1 MCNFFSLVSNGNGKI
16 MYFDHKI
23 RKQIM
28 SNKLSYEQDSHTSI
42 ADYYGYKG
50 KMEDKLNKYEYNP
63 LTKVFT
69 IDQINTINDSQEVE
83 KYCNNLDFK
92 KIVPKLIVKP
102 IINPLQI
109 KRKNT
114 NVTGNE
120 IKLLKEWASVRDS
133 VRDSVWASVWASV
146 GDSVWA
152 SVRDSVWASVRD
164 SVWALVRASVRDSV
178 WASVRD
184 SVWASVRDS
193 VWASVGDSVWAY
205 YSSFFKI
212 KYKYDFTSCIKLWEA
227 GFVPSYDGEVWRLHS
242 GKKANIVYEYKLK
255 EKK

>member
-133 VRDSVWASVWASV
+133 VRDSVWASVWTSVGASV
-146 GDSVWA
+146 E
-152 SVRDSVWASVRD
+152 
-164 SVWALVRASVRDSV
+164 
-178 WASVRD
+178 
-184 SVWASVRDS
+184 
-193 VWASVGDSVWAY
+193 DSVWAY

>member
-42 ADYYGYKG
+42 ADYYEYKG

-164 SVWALVRASVRDSV
+164 SVWT
-178 WASVRD
+178 
-184 SVWASVRDS
+184 
-193 VWASVGDSVWAY
+193 SVGDSVWAY